1 MKNKAKRPTAL
12 LGDRDD
18 AEFAHGGSARGHPL
32 VREAG
37 QRECRAPEAWSVLRL
52 VFLRKPNTKLEK
64 GIRGFRAIALLSMFS
79 KWYTTVLVELLHEE
93 KEPIEWR
100 NLHVG
105 AVRAHAGVTYEHTA
119 ETLEWQEDRRTD

>member
-1 MKNKAKRPTAL
+1 MPQR
-12 LGDRDD
+12 
-18 AEFAHGGSARGHPL
+18 RG
-32 VREAG
+32 VS
-37 QRECRAPEAWSVLRL
+37 CDWF
-52 VFLRKPNTKLEK
+52 FLENLTPNLKK

-105 AVRAHAGVTYEHTA
+105 AERAHAGGTYEHTA
-119 ETLEWQEDRRTD
+119 ETLEWQEDR